1 MEDIT
6 VIRGFL
12 KKETAKELFEEL
24 TEKVKW
30 HDELISTVDGSKVK
44 INRKMAYI
52 FGWGKGSEYD
62 MDYTYANLKLNSQ
75 RWNGLPSLVRLN
87 AALANRL
94 NPIYSALILGQFDFD
109 SVLLNLYKDGK
120 DEIKWHSDK
129 ESILGPK
136 PIIACINLG
145 ATRKFW
151 FRRKENGSL
160 KFFHGVEDGDLLI
173 MGENCQ
179 TNYLH
184 AILPEKDVKDTRISL
199 TFRKT
204 IGI

>member
-6 VIRGFL
+6 LIKGFL
-12 KKETAKELFEEL
+12 SPGERMAPFRELSEKVNWHEEL
-24 TEKVKW
+24 T
-30 HDELISTVDGSKVK
+30 STIDGSKVK

-52 FGWGKGSEYD
+52 YKDEV
-62 MDYTYANLKLNSQ
+62 DYTYANLTFKGEKFVRFPHLCSVLDKLCYAD
-75 RWNGLPSLVRLN
+75 R
-87 AALANRL
+87 
-94 NPIYSALILGQFDFD
+94 YDFN

-120 DEIKWHSDK
+120 ETINWHSDK
-129 ESILGPK
+129 EEIIGPN

-151 FRRKENGSL
+151 FRKKEKGSE
-160 KFFHGVEDGDLLI
+160 KFFYEVEDGDLLV

-184 AILPEKDVKDTRISL
+184 AILKEPEITEPRISL
-199 TFRKT
+199 TFRKVNL
-204 IGI
+204 

>member
-6 VIRGFL
+6 VIKGFL
-12 KKETAKELFEEL
+12 SKKTTKELFDEL
-24 TEKVKW
+24 MEKVKW
-30 HDELISTVDGSKVK
+30 HDELISTIDESKVK

-52 FGWGKGSEYD
+52 FGYGEGSEYD
-62 MDYTYANLKLNSQ
+62 MDYAYANLKFKSQ

-87 AALANRL
+87 SQLYYIL
-94 NPIYSALILGQFDFD
+94 SPIYSALIVDQFDFD

-129 ESILGPK
+129 ELILGPK

-160 KFFHGVEDGDLLI
+160 KFFHEVEDGDLLI

-184 AILPEKDVKDTRISL
+184 AILKESDVKEPRISL

-204 IGI
+204 VSV